1 MPLASATAD
10 RVSDIFA
17 VNVFGEVDPTGQ
29 EAEPP
34 GTARSP
40 QRSYA
45 G

>member
-29 EAEPP
+29 SEPP